1 MRIYY
6 YHFISLEEKNMAR
19 MNISIPDNLKE
30 RMDKYPAINWS
41 QTAGEAFLKKLNET
55 ELTIEVRDMTNAIAR
70 LKASKAEFEEQSE
83 TEGYQAGIEWA
94 MKFAEYRQLQR
105 LNEHLKAYA
114 TSSLSGI
121 PESRGGFENIVGT
134 GGYDVFEDDDPDT
147 PSFVQGFTNGAWEVF
162 QKA

>member
-1 MRIYY
+1 
-6 YHFISLEEKNMAR
+6 
-19 MNISIPDNLKE
+19 
-30 RMDKYPAINWS
+30 
-41 QTAGEAFLKKLNET
+41 
-55 ELTIEVRDMTNAIAR
+55 MTDAIAR

-121 PESRGGFENIVGT
+121 PESRGEFENIVGT
-134 GGYDVFEDDDPDT
+134 GGYDVLRMMILTLPRLFKGLPMEHWRFFKKHKT
-147 PSFVQGFTNGAWEVF
+147 AFFY
-162 QKA
+162 